1 MKRVRILLWIL
12 MLLPLVATVA
22 ALFFLPD
29 RIPAHYGFDGTVDR
43 WGSKYETLV
52 FPVLSIVTGAI
63 LLAMSRV
70 TKKHDPTGKNEIAL
84 LWAGVGCGVMFSA
97 MTAYFL
103 FTDFRQVQDLNA
115 VPIALT
121 QILFMMLGALLV
133 LFGVLLPGTDR
144 NPVFGFRTKKTMESE
159 ENWDK
164 AHRFVAVSLIVAGVL
179 MVAAAIFTRGAVCFA
194 VCTAL
199 LIAAV
204 AADAIYVHKM

>member
-12 MLLPLVATVA
+12 MLLPLVATIA

-52 FPVLSIVTGAI
+52 FPVLSIVTGA
-63 LLAMSRV
+63 LMLAMSRV

-84 LWAGVGCGVMFSA
+84 LWTGVGTGAMFSA

-103 FTDFRQVQDLNA
+103 ITDFQQVRNLNA
-115 VPIALT
+115 VPVALT
-121 QILFMMLGALLV
+121 QVLFLVLGVMLV
-133 LFGVLLPGTDR
+133 LFAFLLPGTDR
-144 NPVFGFRTKKTMESE
+144 NPVFGLRTKKTMESE

-164 AHRFVAVSLIVAGVL
+164 AHRFVAVSLAIAGAL
-179 MVAAAIFTRGAVCFA
+179 MVLVSIFTRGAVCFGVSMA
-194 VCTAL
+194 I
-199 LIAAV
+199 LILAV
-204 AADAIYVHKM
+204 AADAWYVHKL